1 MLSSANLCLCLAV
14 PWLSCLQAFPMRDQ
28 HFYASIDKAQA
39 LLGWSPKYGLVDG
52 LKDSYD
58 KDFGLGQFRKA
69 ADFEVDDMILQK
81 LGRKAYSY
89 A

>member
-1 MLSSANLCLCLAV
+1 
-14 PWLSCLQAFPMRDQ
+14 MRDQ

-39 LLGWSPKYGLVDG
+39 LLNWTPKYGLVDG

-58 KDFGLGQFRKA
+58 KDFGLGMCRKP
-69 ADFEVDDMILQK
+69 ADFEVDDMILSK
-81 LGRKAYSY
+81 LGRRSYSY

>member
-1 MLSSANLCLCLAV
+1 
-14 PWLSCLQAFPMRDQ
+14 MRDQ

-58 KDFGLGQFRKA
+58 KVG
-69 ADFEVDDMILQK
+69 
-81 LGRKAYSY
+81 
-89 A
+89 